1 MRKVNDTVEINGND
15 VDQMYDYLLD
25 AYNRTRFTSQSYMDT
40 NHDRIFVVQRIC
52 NGCTKS
58 IYDSSSRATFR
69 DIVEETSD
77 QGHLLFKLDM
87 LVPAF
92 VTALEDVIK
101 EKRDGKILMLNPD
114 ESYFIRPF
122 GKGFTVRPVE
132 EEDILEVYYEFADAD
147 TMLYVSMFFAFIH
160 SFPLFQQKV
169 LKDFEA
175 GKLTEADVPRINQE
189 LKNHVFALFNLTKEA
204 DIYFDRKFDK
214 LSKEYDN
221 LSRDMGFIHTDEVT
235 LVDENLDNLFL
246 SLEKDLD

>member
-1 MRKVNDTVEINGND
+1 MRKVNDMIEVNGND

-52 NGCTKS
+52 KGCTKS

-77 QGHLLFKLDM
+77 QEHLLFKLDM

-92 VTALEDVIK
+92 VAASEDVIK
-101 EKRDGKILMLNPD
+101 EKRDGKIIMLSPD

-122 GKGFTVRPVE
+122 GKGFTVHPVE
-132 EEDILEVYYEFADAD
+132 EDTLEVYYEFSDVD
-147 TMLYVSMFFAFIH
+147 TMLYVSAFFTLVYC
-160 SFPLFQQKV
+160 FPLFQEEV
-169 LKDFEA
+169 LRDFEA
-175 GKLTEADVPRINQE
+175 GKLTEADAPRIHQE
-189 LKNHVFALFNLTKEA
+189 LKDHVTAIFDLTKEA
-204 DIYFDRKFDK
+204 DIYFDKKFDK
-214 LSKEYDN
+214 LSKEYEN
-221 LSRDMGFIHTDEVT
+221 LSRDMGIIHTDEVT